1 MPLRTAHR
9 YVDFMRYP
17 FAAEDGPLDE
27 IVHAAA
33 RSEAPIADW
42 KRRFIGA
49 PLDELR
55 LRRPRRAPR
64 AEPGAAARRPST
76 RPAASPSSASSRRR
90 SSAPSCSRPTPRAIG
105 PEDDATLILWG
116 PGLDDGTLLAR
127 TQQAVAAAGLDE
139 NRLPDILLLP
149 LAGSAAADAALAGR
163 AQALLSEWPPAGRL
177 GALPRLGAGDEA
189 ALAARAAAAAPLA
202 A

>member
-1 MPLRTAHR
+1 
-9 YVDFMRYP
+9 MRYP

-27 IVHAAA
+27 ILHAAA
-33 RSEAPIADW
+33 RSAAPIADW

-49 PLDELR
+49 PLDELPFVDLVER
-55 LRRPRRAPR
+55 LALSQGPP
-64 AEPGAAARRPST
+64 
-76 RPAASPSSASSRRR
+76 PAAIDETRGFTVVGFLEEALE
-90 SSAPSCSRPTPRAIG
+90 RPELLATYAGAIG

-116 PGLDDGTLLAR
+116 PGLDDGALLAR

-177 GALPRLGAGDEA
+177 GALPRLGTGDGA